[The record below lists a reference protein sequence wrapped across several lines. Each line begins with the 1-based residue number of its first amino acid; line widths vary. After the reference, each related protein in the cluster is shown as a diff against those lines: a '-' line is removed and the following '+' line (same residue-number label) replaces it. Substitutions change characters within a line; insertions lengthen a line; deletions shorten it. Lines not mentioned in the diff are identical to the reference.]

1 MKNRRS
7 KGYWLLVPVL
17 FLRLIGPVQAQTIYG
32 VSGLIKTPNAYVVE
46 NGKCAISMGYFYDDM
61 AESSQ
66 VIYPNIP
73 TFGTSFIIGPVSRI
87 EVGLRV
93 AAFLNVSEIEF
104 NPRNFSIDLVTT
116 IKGVIIKEK
125 KYVPQIS
132 LGIQDII
139 GTWRFQSTYLV
150 LSKTIKLGKQS
161 NMVGTFGYGSKLV
174 GYVSDAVNGKEVRDY
189 RFIGFFGSFDGQIT
203 SFLSV
208 MGEYDAKDWNFG
220 LKLSY
225 KDILSGKFF
234 VNDYIYLGGQ
244 VSVKFSL

>member
-1 MKNRRS
+1 MRYRQMKKYLMLIS
-7 KGYWLLVPVL
+7 ILV
-17 FLRLIGPVQAQTIYG
+17 LRFMDPLIAQTIYG
-32 VSGLIKTPNAYVVE
+32 VSGLIKTPDAYVVE
-46 NGKCAISMGYFYDDM
+46 NGKCNISMGYFYDDM
-61 AESSQ
+61 AESPEVVYSN
-66 VIYPNIP
+66 VP
-73 TFGTSFIIGPVSRI
+73 TFSTIFIVGPISRI

-93 AAFLNVSEIEF
+93 GAFLIGKDVEF
-104 NPRNFSIDLVTT
+104 KPQNFTIDLVTT

-139 GTWRFQSTYLV
+139 GTWKFQSTYLV

-161 NMVGTFGYGSKLV
+161 NVVGTFGYGSKLV
-174 GYVSDAVNGKEVRDY
+174 GYVSDAVGGKEVRDY

-203 SFLSV
+203 NFLSV

-225 KDILSGKFF
+225 KDILYGKFF
-234 VNDYIYLGGQ
+234 LTEYIYLGGQ
-244 VSVKFSL
+244 ICVKFKL